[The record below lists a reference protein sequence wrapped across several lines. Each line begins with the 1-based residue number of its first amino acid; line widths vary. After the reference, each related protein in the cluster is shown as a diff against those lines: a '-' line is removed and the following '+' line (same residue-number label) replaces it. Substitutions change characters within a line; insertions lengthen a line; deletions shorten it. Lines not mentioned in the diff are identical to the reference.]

1 MTKPTLY
8 ALAKQVPAMLGGFTI
23 ATSYGDIDISNPDE
37 CRDVAAVVRALL
49 ERRLAGGVPESEALP
64 RPAIEFGGDL
74 EQLERR
80 MDDIDIEELE
90 QLLTEIDEQCLA
102 EIDDL
107 PRISGGHDDADS

>member
-23 ATSYGDIDISNPDE
+23 ATSYGDIDICDPDE
-37 CRDVAAVVRALL
+37 CQAVATVVRALL
-49 ERRLAGGVPESEALP
+49 EQRLAGGAPESEALS
-64 RPAIEFGGDL
+64 RPAIEFGDDL

-102 EIDDL
+102 DIDDL